1 MEKVLDRLIS
11 SLDESNHIFVFPSE
25 VTARAWL
32 EHLLESPKQSRFRAI
47 REDRIISWDR
57 FKEQLFPR
65 KESRLPVNG
74 LYRLVFAQIVIQ
86 ENSRTPFLSY
96 LIPRSYAE
104 SSAIF
109 ANSIRQLC
117 PMLQDLS
124 RRLGSEQM
132 TGTLGLLARDISQ
145 LSARYTAFLDAHD
158 LFEPSFEPEILDAEH
173 LESTGRTYTLCFP
186 EIMNEYQQMHEQLQD
201 SPRIDTISIDQSDD
215 RLPELEVYAN
225 TRIELAGAL
234 EEMESLLQ
242 RGVPAERIVITLG
255 DYTGI
260 YEDLAHQARLRGIP
274 LRFRSGRP
282 LTDYPVSRLFRD
294 IQQVVRENFSLSS
307 MKRLLLNRSYPW
319 RDRSLNLRL
328 IRAGVKAS
336 CLKNYVTRSGVTIDL
351 WSERLKRLDDGEL
364 LDHYRLVKES
374 CIALTGADDVD
385 TLWTLVHKLQHTLL
399 QPFQEDHTNRD
410 SAVFSYC
417 IDQLQQFR
425 RSAQRV
431 PLPTGFPVYS
441 TWITML
447 ESTWYVPQQPSDGIS
462 VYPYGVSAGIQPDH
476 HILIGIDRSH
486 TIMVDDPYPMLSE
499 QEKEQLSL
507 AAADS
512 TDAFLRIYA
521 RSGESVS
528 ISCSRVSRAG
538 QQLPANLFI
547 EHDRIHEKTGGVYPS
562 DPYKTEQLYW
572 AGKKEV
578 ELEQLQLYPLQKE
591 SMHSA
596 SSTILCQKPLDLSEK
611 VAESSSFREL
621 FAQSVGDSDRGIVIS
636 PTSLDMFVS
645 CPFSWFLKYGLHI
658 REEHFEPEY
667 TDARSLGILIHSCYE
682 QLFTWIQEHT
692 DGVFSASRIDLY
704 RDQLSRI
711 MREALRQYRRRFD
724 APVDM
729 VLIGVDRYLT
739 EHVHRLLSAEA
750 AYLDGWIVDS
760 VEGERSLVDDELHI
774 VIEGRVDRVS
784 KLDSGKEAAVID
796 YKKNNR
802 VSVSSFGPDSEHPG
816 SYQLPLYTYLLEHL
830 DAGTIKVTQA
840 LYYDVTK
847 DTYVRILP
855 GVSKGVTVDRDR
867 FDQVIDKMLEEIETM
882 VRRIRRADV
891 RIAHGRSSACGLC
904 SFRDICRGRFSIR

>member
-11 SLDESNHIFVFPSE
+11 SLDESDHIFVFPSE

-32 EHLLESPKQSRFRAI
+32 EYLLNSPKQSRYRAI

-86 ENSRTPFLSY
+86 ENSRSPFLSY

-104 SSAIF
+104 SSAVF

-117 PMLQDLS
+117 PLLQDLS

-132 TGTLGLLARDISQ
+132 TGTLGLLAHDISQ
-145 LSARYTAFLDAHD
+145 LSMRYMAFLDEHD
-158 LFEPSFEPEILDAEH
+158 LFEPSFEPELLDDEH

-186 EIMNEYQQMHEQLQD
+186 EIMNEYQQLHDQLKD
-201 SPRIDTISIDQSDD
+201 SPLIDTIPTERDAD
-215 RLPELEVYAN
+215 RLPELKVYAN
-225 TRIELAGAL
+225 TRLEIAGAL
-234 EEMESLLQ
+234 EQIESLLQ
-242 RGVPAERIVITLG
+242 DGTPAEKIVITLG

-260 YEDLAHQARLRGIP
+260 YDDLAHQARLRGIP

-294 IQQVVRENFSLSS
+294 IEQVVRENFSLKS
-307 MKRLLLNRSYPW
+307 MRRLLLNRAYPW

-328 IRAGVKAS
+328 IQAGVKAS

-351 WSERLKRLDDGEL
+351 WSDRLKRLDDGEL

-374 CIALTGADDVD
+374 CIALVKADDVD
-385 TLWTLVHKLQHTLL
+385 TLWTLVHALQHTLL
-399 QPFQEDHTNRD
+399 QPFQEDHTHRD

-431 PLPTGFPVYS
+431 PLPAGFPIYS

-476 HILIGIDRSH
+476 HILIGFDRSH
-486 TIMVDDPYPMLSE
+486 TVMVDDPYPMLSE
-499 QEKEQLSL
+499 QEKEQLAV

-512 TDAFLRIYA
+512 TDAFLHIYA
-521 RSGESVS
+521 RSGGAVC

-538 QQLPANLFI
+538 EQLPANLFI
-547 EHDRIHEKTGGVYPS
+547 EHDRIHEEAGTVYPS
-562 DPYKTEQLYW
+562 DPYKVEQLYW
-572 AGKKEV
+572 AGEKEI
-578 ELEQLQLYPLQKE
+578 ELEQLHLYPLQKE
-591 SMHSA
+591 SMGRA
-596 SSTILCQKPLDLSEK
+596 ASTILHPKPLDLSEQ
-611 VAESSSFREL
+611 VSESSSFRKL

-636 PTSLDMFVS
+636 PTSLDVFVA

-667 TDARSLGILIHSCYE
+667 TDAKSLGIVIHACYE

-692 DGVFSASRIDLY
+692 DGVFSACHVDLY
-704 RDQLSRI
+704 REQLTKI
-711 MREALRQYRRRFD
+711 MREQLKQYRRRFD

-729 VLIGVDRYLT
+729 VLIGVDRYLV
-739 EHVHRLLSAEA
+739 EHVHRLLDAEA
-750 AYLDGWIVDS
+750 AHLDGWRVDS

-784 KLDSGKEAAVID
+784 KLDSGNETAVID

-802 VSVSSFGPDSEHPG
+802 VRVSSFGPDSEHPD

-830 DAGTIKVTQA
+830 DADATKVAQA

-855 GVSKGVTVDRDR
+855 GASRGVTVDRDR

-882 VRRIRRADV
+882 VLRIRRADV
-891 RIAHGRSSACGLC
+891 RIAHGHSSACGLC